1 MNDGAPV
8 QSRLDEVFEAVCRGA
23 TRLLETVP
31 GPLRRT
37 KVQCGDTSVEVEWSE
52 LDARPPT
59 PIPALP
65 GPVASTSEAASDG
78 HHEDG
83 TRHYVRSPMVGTFYH
98 APEPGAPPFVAVG
111 DLVEAHQQ
119 VGIVEAMKLMNRI
132 EADQPGTV
140 VEILVSNGAAVEY
153 DQPLMVLTRNG
164 A

>member
-52 LDARPPT
+52 LDARPTT
-59 PIPALP
+59 PVPALP
-65 GPVASTSEAASDG
+65 GSVPTTSEAATDG
-78 HHEDG
+78 QEDG
-83 TRHYVRSPMVGTFYH
+83 TRHYVRSPMVGTFFH

-111 DLVEAHQQ
+111 DVVEARQQ

-140 VEILVSNGAAVEY
+140 VEILVSNAAAVEY
-153 DQPLMVLTRNG
+153 DQPLIVLAGNG